1 MLPSRDLCDSEMTRS
16 LEFGEVCSP
25 VWIADPGDKKLGLN
39 IHHCP
44 GGWSVPIPPIR
55 HLHHRKQR
63 GNNVEFVSLQ
73 NFFLLKYSLLVWDD
87 NNLQI
92 PPSLHTSLQKCDM
105 S

>member
-44 GGWSVPIPPIR
+44 GGWERSNSSN
-55 HLHHRKQR
+55 KA
-63 GNNVEFVSLQ
+63 S
-73 NFFLLKYSLLVWDD
+73 
-87 NNLQI
+87 
-92 PPSLHTSLQKCDM
+92 TSQETKGE
-105 S
+105 